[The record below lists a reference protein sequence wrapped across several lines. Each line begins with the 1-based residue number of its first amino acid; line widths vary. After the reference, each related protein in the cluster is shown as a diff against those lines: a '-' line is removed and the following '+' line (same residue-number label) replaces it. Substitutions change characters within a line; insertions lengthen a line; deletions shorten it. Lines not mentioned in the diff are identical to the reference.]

1 MGHQFWNASPGQVSP
16 FSAMVSGLAKIF
28 WISCQSGDVWF
39 GPCSVWQDC
48 SYTGQIQD
56 WSWRG
61 LWCMGSCL
69 DILEKASWRKG
80 YMLRFSRFREDLIS
94 PPSMEHLSW
103 HLFSLESKCS
113 MHSHIAAVKN
123 SPLTSME
130 REHGSPLAS
139 DSNLSIACLN
149 MTNSRLWPLHISWY
163 DCGQFATN
171 RPQSQK

>member
-1 MGHQFWNASPGQVSP
+1 MGHQCWNASPGQVSP

-69 DILEKASWRKG
+69 DILAKASWRKSDMWG
-80 YMLRFSRFREDLIS
+80 FDL

-103 HLFSLESKCS
+103 HLLSLESKCS
-113 MHSHIAAVKN
+113 MHSHIAAGKN

-130 REHGSPLAS
+130 PQHGSRLAS
-139 DSNLSIACLN
+139 DSNLSITCMN
-149 MTNSRLWPLHISWY
+149 MITSRLWPLHISWY
-163 DCGQFATN
+163 DCRQFAAN
-171 RPQSQK
+171 RQQSQR

>member
-1 MGHQFWNASPGQVSP
+1 MGHQFWNASLDKW
-16 FSAMVSGLAKIF
+16 ARMAKIF

-123 SPLTSME
+123 SPLTILE
-130 REHGSPLAS
+130 REHGYRLAS

-149 MTNSRLWPLHISWY
+149 NSRLWPLHIYLDMIVGNLPLTGNDPKSKR
-163 DCGQFATN
+163 FL
-171 RPQSQK
+171 